1 MTLTNSLRV
10 LAVALVLTTLS
21 FAAGIA
27 GDLTI
32 EAEQRSG
39 QSVVLRIP
47 PELPPDAPRA
57 GPMRPVVQTASA
69 EARPRLAGAA
79 QTESVDN
86 SVQPI
91 EKPRSEHAAT
101 PVKQDPKVD
110 PDRAPKPDA
119 IDAPQKGDA
128 PKAG

>member
-32 EAEQRSG
+32 SAEQRSG

-47 PELPPDAPRA
+47 PELPPDTPRA
-57 GPMRPVVQTASA
+57 GPMRAVVQTASA
-69 EARPRLAGAA
+69 EARPRLEGAPRA
-79 QTESVDN
+79 ESVDN
-86 SVQPI
+86 SLLRL
-91 EKPRSEHAAT
+91 EKPSSGHAT
-101 PVKQDPKVD
+101 QPVKQAPKVD
-110 PDRAPKPDA
+110 PDRAPKDDA
-119 IDAPQKGDA
+119 IEAPQKGDA